1 MESRRRVR
9 VVIYGQVQGVGF
21 RYSARTRGNAL
32 GLTGWVRNRP
42 DRTVEA
48 VAEGPERAIGT
59 FVAWLQQGPPGSRV
73 ERIVVEDEAPVNEG
87 GQFRIER

>member
-21 RYSARTRGNAL
+21 RYSARMRGNGL

-48 VAEGPERAIGT
+48 VAEGPEPAIST
-59 FVAWLQQGPPGSRV
+59 FLAWLRQGPPGARV
-73 ERIVVEDEAPVNEG
+73 ERIVVEDEAPLNEG
-87 GQFRIER
+87 GQFRIEQ